1 MGHKIMS
8 DLFNYAEAPLPPHTR
23 GGKKANNIPSITA
36 PLLLTT
42 AQVGDLL
49 NTSEANAKQLLLAH
63 GVQPIDLGRGRGR
76 GLRWRTS
83 AVIQFADMLHTEAQA
98 MQPRTR
104 KAKAP
109 FSVLGKSASE
119 LFAEFNGK
127 NSIIAEVCDGN

>member
-1 MGHKIMS
+1 MS
-8 DLFNYAEAPLPPHTR
+8 ALFTYGDAPLPPHKR
-23 GGKKANNIPSITA
+23 GGKKVNIPSLTTS
-36 PLLLTT
+36 LLLTT
-42 AQVGDLL
+42 AQVGNLF

-98 MQPRTR
+98 TQPKTR
-104 KAKAP
+104 KAKTS

-127 NSIIAEVCDGN
+127 GSIKAEVCDGN

>member
-1 MGHKIMS
+1 MS
-8 DLFNYAEAPLPPHTR
+8 DTINNCENQPYCGLTSATTSTHANFPLF
-23 GGKKANNIPSITA
+23 ITTDELA
-36 PLLLTT
+36 KW
-42 AQVGDLL
+42 L
-49 NTSEANAKQLLLAH
+49 NMSAARARQLLCSH
-63 GVQPIDLGRGRGR
+63 GVQPVDLGRGRGR

-98 MQPRTR
+98 TQPRKR

-127 NSIIAEVCDGN
+127 NSINAAVCDGK